1 MSKIIFILIFLSISA
16 FTKSARAQDTTI
28 FHHGV
33 TLTYPLNKNIYID
46 FLEFKSHDSDPA
58 IKEDGGC
65 IISLFP
71 DTSGIH
77 SFLSI
82 YKNELSIS
90 ATFDDLIKKVKA
102 DFSNFKIEK
111 EKRYKLNSYP
121 VYELVCS
128 WKEEGVELHSFQ
140 RILYIKSSDTKV
152 SVIRYEGDEITY
164 PNYYKMMNS
173 IIRSIRFN

>member
-1 MSKIIFILIFLSISA
+1 MAKFLFPL
-16 FTKSARAQDTTI
+16 FTVFFYLFFLRAYAQDTTI

-33 TLTYPLNKNIYID
+33 TLTYPLNNNIYFEFI
-46 FLEFKSHDSDPA
+46 EFKSHDADPA
-58 IKEDGGC
+58 KKEEGYC

-71 DTSGIH
+71 DTTALH

-82 YKNELSIS
+82 YKNELLIS
-90 ATFDDLIKKVKA
+90 TTFDDFIKQVKL

-128 WKEEGVELHSFQ
+128 WKEEGAEIKSFQ
-140 RILYIKSSDTKV
+140 RILYINNGDTKV

-164 PNYYKMMNS
+164 QKYFKMMNS
-173 IIRSIRFN
+173 IIKKIRF